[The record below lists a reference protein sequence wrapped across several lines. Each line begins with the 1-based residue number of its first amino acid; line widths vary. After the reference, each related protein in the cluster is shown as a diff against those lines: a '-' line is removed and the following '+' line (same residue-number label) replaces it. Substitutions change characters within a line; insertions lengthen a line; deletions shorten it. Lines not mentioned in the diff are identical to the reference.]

1 MSDAIYVLDV
11 VALTEDLPEKKLY
24 RGHVGTVVESLAP
37 GIYEVEFC
45 DDNGRTFATAA
56 LPERQL
62 MVLHYRPAKTA

>member
-1 MSDAIYVLDV
+1 MPDSIHILDV

-37 GIYEVEFC
+37 GVYEVEFC

-56 LPERQL
+56 LHEHQL
-62 MVLHYRPAKTA
+62 IVLHYRPAKTA